1 MNGRPLLGL
10 SKQPYYILDN
20 YSLTLYNT
28 NIGGLN
34 MTIKELRTITGLS
47 QSKFAL
53 KYHIN
58 LTNLHNWE
66 QGVYKTPETTLYL
79 LERLITEVDYMEQL
93 DAQRR

>member
-1 MNGRPLLGL
+1 
-10 SKQPYYILDN
+10 
-20 YSLTLYNT
+20 
-28 NIGGLN
+28 

-79 LERLITEVDYMEQL
+79 LERLITEVDYKEQL
-93 DAQRR
+93 DAQRT